1 MITEHGLQQMGTAI
15 FGLMHE
21 VLVRF
26 DDLSTMTVPI
36 HKHELTEDTLKIIGL
51 LSNQIQG
58 NVISIEVIDAEG
70 HALLNKDPRYTKT
83 ELYGLLII
91 FQSRFVEADQ

>member
-58 NVISIEVIDAEG
+58 NVISIEVIDSEG
-70 HALLNKDPRYTKT
+70 HALLKQDHRYMKT
-83 ELYGLLII
+83 DLYGLLII
-91 FQSRFVEADQ
+91 FQLRLVEVNV